1 MSTRVRVRTSATL
14 AGAIVAGSLF
24 LAAPAHADGAKTP
37 PPPSASQAPSKVD
50 PVMMSS
56 EVVDTS
62 VPASYVF
69 AGVGAGLMVIGAV
82 MAGVRKRA
90 AAAAEQTA
98 SDAAVPAPRTASD
111 PTIGSSAARTPVTVA
126 D

>member
-14 AGAIVAGSLF
+14 AGAIIAGSLF
-24 LAAPAHADGAKTP
+24 IAAPAHADGTRTP
-37 PPPSASQAPSKVD
+37 PPPSASQAPGKVD
-50 PVMMSS
+50 PAMMSS

-62 VPASYVF
+62 VPASWVF

-90 AAAAEQTA
+90 AADEARAA
-98 SDAAVPAPRTASD
+98 DAAVPAPRTAPD
-111 PTIGSSAARTPVTVA
+111 TTVGTRAARTPVTVA

>member
-24 LAAPAHADGAKTP
+24 VAAPAYADGDRTP
-37 PPPSASQAPSKVD
+37 PAPSASQAPSKVD

-90 AAAAEQTA
+90 AAAAETKA
-98 SDAAVPAPRTASD
+98 ADAAVPAPRTASE
-111 PTIGSSAARTPVTVA
+111 PTAEARGARTPVTVA